1 MSKVIILEAAFR
13 EATLFNSDISNWA
26 TSKVISLKHTFD
38 GAAAFNG
45 GKCPFFNDVL
55 FLFTKKA
62 QLICC
67 FSFNWYKTYPNGTC
81 PRSLLCIRHL
91 KLPHSSI
98 PTFPTGLLPKWSV

>member
-38 GAAAFNG
+38 GAAAFNR

-55 FLFTKKA
+55 FLFTK
-62 QLICC
+62 
-67 FSFNWYKTYPNGTC
+67 
-81 PRSLLCIRHL
+81 
-91 KLPHSSI
+91 
-98 PTFPTGLLPKWSV
+98 